1 MKKAKRLDEL
11 EKKVKARGDGLP
23 QLRQIYRESS
33 QLSVKFCRWLGKHHH
48 DPASWEQAQSR
59 LATLYASF

>member
-11 EKKVKARGDGLP
+11 EKKVKARGDDLP

-33 QLSVKFCRWLGKHHH
+33 QLSMKFYRWLR
-48 DPASWEQAQSR
+48 STTTIR
-59 LATLYASF
+59 LRGRKPRAD